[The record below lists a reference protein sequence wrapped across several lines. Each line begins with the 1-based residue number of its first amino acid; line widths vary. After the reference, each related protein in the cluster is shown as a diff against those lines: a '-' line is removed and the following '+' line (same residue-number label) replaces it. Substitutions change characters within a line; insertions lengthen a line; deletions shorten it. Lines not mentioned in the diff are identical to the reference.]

1 MVFKAENWKWSSYR
15 NMVGLDEPP
24 IWLQVNWLLSCF
36 GKRRLSAIE
45 KYRVF
50 VAEGKGQ
57 LLPWPLLKKQIFLGD
72 DNFVEEM
79 EAKVD
84 KDRDLSEIP
93 SSQRR
98 AKAKTLKEY
107 ETMYE
112 DRNSTILAAFKSGG
126 YTMKA
131 IADHFSL
138 HYSSVSKIIKLSS
151 SSRFKT

>member
-1 MVFKAENWKWSSYR
+1 MDVLYLF
-15 NMVGLDEPP
+15 
-24 IWLQVNWLLSCF
+24 
-36 GKRRLSAIE
+36 
-45 KYRVF
+45 
-50 VAEGKGQ
+50 
-57 LLPWPLLKKQIFLGD
+57 FLGD

-98 AKAKTLKEY
+98 AKAKTLTEY

-112 DRNSTILAAFKSGG
+112 DRNNTILAAFKSRG

-138 HYSSVSKIIKLSS
+138 HYSSVSKIIKISS